1 VRCRFLLAVAAAVLL
16 GVMPPVAGS
25 GPGRP
30 DGAPAPVRSVIET
43 VSLASAAAVE
53 PGVRETTGRRF
64 AMVALRWSGAA
75 PAGVRVQAL
84 HTGGSWGP
92 WRDIEQQ
99 DGPDGR
105 PAAGSEPLW
114 VGHATALRVHAVQPD
129 GLSVVLIDP
138 GIRAAD
144 AALGENAAGG
154 AAAGAAAVVQPAV
167 ISRAGWGAD
176 ETIRTDCFARQ
187 GIGVDYAA
195 TVKAA
200 TIHHTAGTNDY
211 TAAESAQIVRGIYAY
226 HAITNDWCDIGYNVL
241 VDKYGQIFEG
251 RFGGLRRPVWG
262 AHAGGFNQFT
272 FGVSMLGTFIG
283 VTPSAAQLEAVSAMV
298 AWKFAGSYRDP
309 NSQVTLVSGGGGTS
323 KYPAGV
329 PVTLPRIIG
338 HRDTGNTECPGDV
351 GYLQLP
357 AIRQRV
363 TQIMG
368 NWQSSPVYAKW
379 QNTGGDEGSLGGA
392 YEVETTAAGGGRWT
406 AFNYANSTVY
416 WASATGAHIVKGAIL
431 ATWSGFSRESGFLGY
446 PTTDELG
453 TTDGVGRYNNFAS
466 GGSIYWSPSSG
477 AHEVHGAIKS
487 KWVALG
493 AEHSLLGYPATDELL
508 TLDGAGRYNHFSGGG
523 SVYWHPTVG
532 AHEVHGAIKLHWASL
547 GYEHSYLG
555 YPISDEYAI
564 PGGRRSDFQNGYITW
579 NAATGAVT
587 DKHW

>member
-1 VRCRFLLAVAAAVLL
+1 
-16 GVMPPVAGS
+16 
-25 GPGRP
+25 
-30 DGAPAPVRSVIET
+30 VIEL
-43 VSLASAAAVE
+43 VPLASAAAVE
-53 PGVRETTGRRF
+53 PGVRETRGRRF

-75 PAGVRVQAL
+75 PSGVQVQAQRAD
-84 HTGGSWGP
+84 GRWGP
-92 WRDIEQQ
+92 WLDLDEQDEP
-99 DGPDGR
+99 DGPDTGS
-105 PAAGSEPLW
+105 AGGSEPLW
-114 VGHATALRVHAVQPD
+114 VGPSTALRVRSAQAG

-138 GIRAAD
+138 GARAAD
-144 AALGENAAGG
+144 AALGGG
-154 AAAGAAAVVQPAV
+154 AAARSDAAGAAAVAQPAV

-187 GIGVDYAA
+187 GIAVDYAA

-251 RFGGLRRPVWG
+251 RFGGLSRPVWG
-262 AHAGGFNQFT
+262 AHAGGFNEFT
-272 FGVSMLGTFIG
+272 FGVSMLGTFID
-283 VTPSAAQLEAVSAMV
+283 VAPSAQQLEAVSAIV

-329 PVTLPRIIG
+329 PVTLPRIFG
-338 HRDTGNTECPGDV
+338 HRDTGNTECPGDA
-351 GYLQLP
+351 GYQQLP

-363 TQIMG
+363 TQLMG
-368 NWQSSPVYAKW
+368 NWQASPVYAKW
-379 QNTGGDEGSLGGA
+379 QNTGGDAGSLGGV
-392 YEVETTAAGGGRWT
+392 YEVEANAAGGGRWA
-406 AFNYANSTVY
+406 AFDVANSAVY
-416 WASATGAHIVKGAIL
+416 WSSATAAHIIKGAIL
-431 ATWSGFSRESGFLGY
+431 ASWGGFSRESGFLGY

-453 TTDGVGRYNNFAS
+453 TADGVGRYNNFAS

-477 AHEVHGAIKS
+477 AHEIHGAIKS

-493 AEHSLLGYPATDELL
+493 AQQSFLGYPATDELL

-523 SVYWHPTVG
+523 SIYWHPSVG
-532 AHEVHGAIKLHWASL
+532 AHEVHGAIKVRWASL

-555 YPISDEYAI
+555 YPTSDEYAI
-564 PGGRRSDFQNGYITW
+564 PGGRRNDFQNGYVTW

-587 DKHW
+587 DKPW